1 MVRFYFVF
9 ISINPRK
16 GKMIL
21 ELDEVGKIQMKS
33 EEISEKSERKKK
45 GNHYEKSKETQSLY
59 SV

>member
-33 EEISEKSERKKK
+33 EEISEKFEGEKK
-45 GNHYEKSKETQSLY
+45 GQSL
-59 SV
+59 